1 MTDVLYSG
9 GYEQLST
16 GATTTHKDV
25 ENILTVG
32 TVVGY
37 RSPSCLCSSLVTS
50 QQSDPFLPQH
60 LPCVCH
66 LVMNPTLCL

>member
-50 QQSDPFLPQH
+50 KSFYLSIY
-60 LPCVCH
+60 
-66 LVMNPTLCL
+66 LVRVSKS